1 MQKQQIGP
9 SLRAKKH
16 TVKTLFQIQKWA
28 LLVLYSEHA
37 LRLDWADVLLKKP
50 DEKSEHN
57 FIFKYPRKGW
67 ILTLRRYKTA
77 KSRGTT
83 TLKMSRSA
91 SMVLTK
97 LVPIVKAVTTHGY
110 LLSNSSGDRLS
121 RNGLSKLL
129 TRITERLLGNK
140 GFSATMIRVLKA
152 TKFSKTLEK
161 SSELAKEMMHSQEQ
175 NYRYSRRDAD

>member
-1 MQKQQIGP
+1 
-9 SLRAKKH
+9 
-16 TVKTLFQIQKWA
+16 
-28 LLVLYSEHA
+28 
-37 LRLDWADVLLKKP
+37 
-50 DEKSEHN
+50 
-57 FIFKYPRKGW
+57 
-67 ILTLRRYKTA
+67 
-77 KSRGTT
+77 
-83 TLKMSRSA
+83 
-91 SMVLTK
+91 MVLTK

-175 NYRYSRRDAD
+175 NYRYSRRDE